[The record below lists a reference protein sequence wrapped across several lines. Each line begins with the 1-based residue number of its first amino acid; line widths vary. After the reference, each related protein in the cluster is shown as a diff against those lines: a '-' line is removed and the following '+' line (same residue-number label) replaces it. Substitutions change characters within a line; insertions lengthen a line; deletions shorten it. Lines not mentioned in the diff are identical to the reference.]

1 MYRISL
7 SSLSE
12 LLGVHFDACVSVYLP
27 LDNKALQSSARS
39 AAFRRLRKEALTVL
53 ETSSKGTSSSRI
65 TRSLMEFEKTLERNP
80 FPNARGM
87 AVFVHRDFAGYMPL
101 REACE
106 SSVTVAN
113 SFHLK
118 PLFPLLDASNT
129 WSLLDIADDNSRLFS
144 CRAGEAE
151 ETGIHMA
158 GLKRLRGV
166 LQGANTTDAP
176 AFGLLRRV
184 KQDVSGSVPARLVI
198 RAPEAY
204 HAGLRTMAHR
214 FGLLTTFLNRPSS
227 SKEDFHNSGFVQE
240 GWQSI
245 RTGLEAGKFAMLR
258 FLQNEYYRGK
268 ALTDPSEVVR
278 RIRSGNLQTLVFRED
293 LKQRGEIDW
302 EEGRVVF
309 LNENRK
315 QSFGDCVIDDIAE
328 RALRAHAQVYSA
340 PSRQMPLGT
349 SLIAI

>member
-1 MYRISL
+1 
-7 SSLSE
+7 
-12 LLGVHFDACVSVYLP
+12 
-27 LDNKALQSSARS
+27 
-39 AAFRRLRKEALTVL
+39 
-53 ETSSKGTSSSRI
+53 
-65 TRSLMEFEKTLERNP
+65 
-80 FPNARGM
+80 
-87 AVFVHRDFAGYMPL
+87 
-101 REACE
+101 
-106 SSVTVAN
+106 
-113 SFHLK
+113 
-118 PLFPLLDASNT
+118 
-129 WSLLDIADDNSRLFS
+129 
-144 CRAGEAE
+144 
-151 ETGIHMA
+151 
-158 GLKRLRGV
+158 
-166 LQGANTTDAP
+166 
-176 AFGLLRRV
+176 
-184 KQDVSGSVPARLVI
+184 
-198 RAPEAY
+198 
-204 HAGLRTMAHR
+204 
-214 FGLLTTFLNRPSS
+214 
-227 SKEDFHNSGFVQE
+227 VQE